1 MKEGFSNQEL
11 EVFRQLSREKVPP
24 ASLEADIIRELR
36 SKQLMHKQNFSMK
49 ISLHNLVAFL
59 IAAAIIIYYI
69 YYSVSS
75 MQSICENCS
84 CEPIP
89 GWDKI
94 TIKNPVVLLG
104 ELHGTQEAPAFA
116 AQMVCQASRSAHAV
130 TLFLELSKEEQS
142 AIDRYLASDGS
153 AAAKRR
159 LLQTESWGRD
169 YQDGRN
175 SAAMFGL
182 IEYIRK
188 LKQEGQDVEL
198 VLIDLQSAPDRD
210 LEMANNLLKRVG
222 NDPTRFF
229 IALMGNIHNQINPG
243 SGRVG
248 DLVLKALGS
257 ERVLSL
263 NQLYG
268 PGSAWVCLASE
279 GCGVHKLGGLDGE
292 TRGIILNTND
302 PLGEYH
308 GQYGVGPIN
317 ASLPANGKG
326 KE

>member
-1 MKEGFSNQEL
+1 MKEGFSDQEL
-11 EVFRQLSREKVPP
+11 EIFQQLSREKTPP
-24 ASLEADIIRELR
+24 ASLEADIINKLR
-36 SKQLMHKQNFSMK
+36 SEQLIHKQNFSMK

-59 IAAAIIIYYI
+59 LAVAIIVYYL

-75 MQSICENCS
+75 VQPTCENCT
-84 CEPIP
+84 CDPIP
-89 GWDKI
+89 GWENI
-94 TIKNPVVLLG
+94 TKRNPVILLG

-116 AQMVCQASRSAHAV
+116 AQMICQAVKSDHAV
-130 TLFLELSKEEQS
+130 TLFLELSKEEQP
-142 AIDRYLASDGS
+142 AIDQYLASDGS
-153 AAAKRR
+153 TTAKGS

-175 SAAMFGL
+175 SVAMFEL
-182 IEYIRK
+182 IEYVRK
-188 LKQEGQDVEL
+188 LKQAGQAVEL
-198 VLIDLQSAPDRD
+198 VLIDWQSAPDRD
-210 LEMANNLLKRVG
+210 QEMANNLLKTVEK
-222 NDPTRFF
+222 DPARFF

-257 ERVLSL
+257 EQVISL

-292 TRGIILNTND
+292 TRGIILNTSD

-317 ASLPANGKG
+317 ASLPANGKV